1 MPCSS
6 PLECVLQHRRCI
18 EQRCE
23 HVEVSALRRR
33 SDTVLF
39 TVCVNYTLSNATLP
53 RWQRYAEIH
62 GYDWLW
68 VSARNLS
75 ITGIATAAWDRVF
88 IAQQLFRRGYL
99 DVMHVDGDSAV
110 LAWETP
116 IGAYVRNATG
126 PFGAAPAS
134 SFLYVSQDVGRFGRY
149 WPSERDFRRGIS
161 LHTDFQLTGPNN
173 FGIWLM
179 RNHPNAHEALAAV
192 ISHSQN
198 PGRSFQK
205 FPAEQGTLNAW
216 LGENCTCHSAR
227 GTREAKRNGTTC
239 HYAQAPYGTFQRFL
253 GRLDNSVHH
262 KPQDGW
268 ESNVSA
274 VLRSYREAGVI
285 VLHMPSMQLFQ
296 GFLRLTFSA
305 VERLFPIGS
314 IATAIAKV

>member
-1 MPCSS
+1 
-6 PLECVLQHRRCI
+6 
-18 EQRCE
+18 
-23 HVEVSALRRR
+23 
-33 SDTVLF
+33 
-39 TVCVNYTLSNATLP
+39 
-53 RWQRYAEIH
+53 
-62 GYDWLW
+62 
-68 VSARNLS
+68 
-75 ITGIATAAWDRVF
+75 
-88 IAQQLFRRGYL
+88 
-99 DVMHVDGDSAV
+99 
-110 LAWETP
+110 
-116 IGAYVRNATG
+116 
-126 PFGAAPAS
+126 
-134 SFLYVSQDVGRFGRY
+134 
-149 WPSERDFRRGIS
+149 
-161 LHTDFQLTGPNN
+161 
-173 FGIWLM
+173 M

-216 LGENCTCHSAR
+216 LGENCTCHSVR

-305 VERLFPIGS
+305 VERLFPIGRLLG
-314 IATAIAKV
+314 A